1 MKATGIVKRV
11 DDLGRIAIPKT
22 IRTIMG
28 IKQDTALEFYT
39 EGNDIILRQYVATPQ
54 SVKAKVADL
63 LIAVDSLCKTDAVQQ
78 ILDTT
83 KTLAELVKEL

>member
-11 DDLGRIAIPKT
+11 DDLGRVAIPKT
-22 IRTIMG
+22 IRDIMG
-28 IKQDTALEFYT
+28 IKPDTTLEFYT

-63 LIAVDSLCKTDAVQQ
+63 LIAVDSLYKTDAVQQ
-78 ILDTT
+78 VIDTA
-83 KTLAELVKEL
+83 KTLAELIKEL